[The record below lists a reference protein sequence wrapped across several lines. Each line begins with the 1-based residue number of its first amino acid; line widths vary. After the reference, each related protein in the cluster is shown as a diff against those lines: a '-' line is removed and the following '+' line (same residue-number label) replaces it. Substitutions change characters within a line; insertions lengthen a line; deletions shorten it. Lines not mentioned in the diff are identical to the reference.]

1 MKVLTAAEARGITQS
16 VIKQNNHDQMDAIM
30 KGIDGASSLGHYH
43 FVYEAII
50 ESDVQAQLRALG
62 YKLLPP
68 FTTREGFSTQI
79 EW

>member
-1 MKVLTAAEARGITQS
+1 
-16 VIKQNNHDQMDAIM
+16 MDAIM
-30 KGIDGASSLGHYH
+30 KGINGASSLGHYH

-50 ESDVQAQLRALG
+50 EGDVQDQLRTLG